1 MTTGGSS
8 GGGPSGGGPMAAG
21 RTGSGARP
29 PFRLLFVCTGNS
41 ARSQLAEG
49 LANHLGAG
57 RVEAQSAGTMPFGVS
72 SYAVAVLRERGID
85 IAGHYSKGLD
95 DVVGPFDLVI
105 TLCDSAVR
113 DCPRSLFDAP
123 HRHWST
129 LDPSFV
135 AGGPG
140 AVHASFQQVRDRLEA
155 QILALIEEVH
165 PGEPAS

>member
-1 MTTGGSS
+1 MT
-8 GGGPSGGGPMAAG
+8 GGGPTGGG
-21 RTGSGARP
+21 RSGSGPRA

-49 LANHLGAG
+49 LANHLGDG

-72 SYAVAVLRERGID
+72 SHAVEVMRERGID
-85 IAGHYSKGLD
+85 IGRQYSKGLD

-113 DCPRSLFDAP
+113 ECPRSLFDTA

-129 LDPSFV
+129 PDPSFV
-135 AGGPG
+135 AGGPE
-140 AVHASFQQVRDRLEA
+140 AVRASFRLVRDRLEA
-155 QILALIEEVH
+155 QILALIEEVR
-165 PGEPAS
+165 PVTGS